1 MDLSKFKTSDWLKVG
16 GGLVFFI
23 AGFLAWWTI
32 DVGFASANSNAFD
45 YFFTGI
51 VPWLIFSAIAVL
63 TFLAIAGTFEMPA
76 SVPGPLV
83 FLAASALGTL
93 LVIVRF
99 FSDGV
104 DGDLEGSGFD
114 ISRGIGLYLAVLAA
128 IVVLVGCIIGFRE
141 SGGNL
146 KDLTDVGRLK
156 QSFDAG
162 NKDDTVPPPPP
173 PPPPP
178 AV

>member
-1 MDLSKFKTSDWLKVG
+1 
-16 GGLVFFI
+16 
-23 AGFLAWWTI
+23 
-32 DVGFASANSNAFD
+32 
-45 YFFTGI
+45 
-51 VPWLIFSAIAVL
+51 
-63 TFLAIAGTFEMPA
+63 
-76 SVPGPLV
+76 V

-156 QSFDAG
+156 QSFGAG